1 MDPITKL
8 VRREYEVV
16 SNKAWNLT
24 LTSTE
29 PFMESEKVGT
39 DFMIYLTCATLG
51 TSTQYLHFL
60 KFSTASKKLEFIN
73 LGAGSS
79 SSLGLSQLLGLE
91 LDL

>member
-1 MDPITKL
+1 
-8 VRREYEVV
+8 
-16 SNKAWNLT
+16 
-24 LTSTE
+24 
-29 PFMESEKVGT
+29 MELEKIGP

-79 SSLGLSQLLGLE
+79 ANLGLN
-91 LDL
+91 